1 MNASQIKQLA
11 KEFGADLVGIAPV
24 ERLAHLPPGSNPK
37 TLAPNTKSV
46 IVAGHRIM
54 RGTLRGVE
62 EGTNFG
68 STYSCYGFNWLEDQ
82 FLTRTVYNLTC
93 RLEDEGIE
101 AVPVMSYKK
110 TDEKFVPDYMAMAA
124 AAGLGGVGK
133 GGFFLTSQYGHRQRL
148 ASIFVDIELDGD
160 KVQGLDL
167 CGGCRACMEACPLH
181 AYDADGKLDL
191 SLCKECRNGASAA
204 PGRSDMVDRYAASC
218 GRACMVALEEK
229 VGNRFGNKF
238 RKRSVWS
245 IGPGPAPVCSQ
256 EGKQR

>member
-24 ERLAHLPPGSNPK
+24 ERLAQLPPESNPR

-46 IVAGHRIM
+46 IVVGHRIM

-68 STYSCYGFNWLEDQ
+68 STYSCYGFNWMEDQ

-101 AVPVMSYKK
+101 SVPVMSYRKAG
-110 TDEKFVPDYMAMAA
+110 EGFVPDYMAMGK
-124 AAGLGGVGK
+124 AAGLGDVGK
-133 GGFFLTSQYGHRQRL
+133 GGFFLTPQYGHRQRL

-160 KVQGLDL
+160 DVQELNL
-167 CGGCRACMEACPLH
+167 CDGCRACIEICPLK
-181 AYDADGKLDL
+181 AFGADDKLDL
-191 SLCKECRNGASAA
+191 NICKECKNGAFA
-204 PGRSDMVDRYAASC
+204 PPDRSDTVDRYAAIC
-218 GRACMVALEEK
+218 GRTCMVALENK
-229 VGNRFGNKF
+229 IGNRFENKF
-238 RKRSVWS
+238 RKRSLWS
-245 IGPGPAPVCSQ
+245 IGRETEAVLQ
-256 EGKQR
+256 EKK